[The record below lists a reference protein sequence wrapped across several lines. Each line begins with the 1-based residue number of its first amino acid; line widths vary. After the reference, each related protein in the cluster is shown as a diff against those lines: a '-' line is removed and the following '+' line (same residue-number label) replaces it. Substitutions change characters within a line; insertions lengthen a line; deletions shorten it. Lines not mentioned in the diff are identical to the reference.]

1 MRFKQ
6 MGKVGDGMKREYGC
20 NGSASC
26 RDMACAMP
34 ACVACAGAEQLN
46 NALRFNFF
54 GFWFA
59 RRSIRERC
67 RI

>member
-1 MRFKQ
+1 
-6 MGKVGDGMKREYGC
+6 MKREYDRIL
-20 NGSASC
+20 SASR

-34 ACVACAGAEQLN
+34 ACVAYTGAEQFN

-59 RRSIRERC
+59 RRPIRERC
-67 RI
+67 EI

>member
-1 MRFKQ
+1 
-6 MGKVGDGMKREYGC
+6 MKREYDRIL
-20 NGSASC
+20 SASR

-59 RRSIRERC
+59 RRPIRERC
-67 RI
+67 EI